1 MSNRSNN
8 KQEDLAIQH
17 TLSMTVEQRLELLA
31 SLIVDK
37 INEDTSRGGVL
48 LKSIKAPKDARSE
61 FNF

>member
-1 MSNRSNN
+1 MSNRSDN

-31 SLIVDK
+31 SIIVEK

-48 LKSIKAPKDARSE
+48 LNSIKAPKDA
-61 FNF
+61 

>member
-48 LKSIKAPKDARSE
+48 LKSIKASKDVRSE
-61 FNF
+61 FNY

>member
-1 MSNRSNN
+1 MSNRSDN

-48 LKSIKAPKDARSE
+48 LKSIKAPKDERSE